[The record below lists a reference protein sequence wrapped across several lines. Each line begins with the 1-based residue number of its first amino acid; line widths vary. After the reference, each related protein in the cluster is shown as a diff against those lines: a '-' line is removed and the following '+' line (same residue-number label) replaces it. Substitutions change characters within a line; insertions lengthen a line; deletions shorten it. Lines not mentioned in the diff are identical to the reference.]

1 MSAAL
6 DSLLP
11 IIDPKD
17 ELTIGE
23 REEFSALWQPFS
35 ASRRSVITAQG
46 ETENYLYFVT
56 EGLQRVCH
64 YAQDGKEST
73 IVFTFAPSFGGV
85 LDSFFLQTP
94 SHYAY
99 ETLTAS
105 AFIRAPFEGLD
116 GLMRRYPNV
125 MRLFHRG
132 SVQALSGVTERLVE
146 LQSLTS
152 EEKFRKLLKRSPHI
166 LQIVPH
172 KYLANYIGIDPTNFS
187 KLMNSVKL

>member
-1 MSAAL
+1 MIAAA
-6 DSLLP
+6 DNLLP
-11 IIDPKD
+11 IIDPKQ
-17 ELTIGE
+17 ELTNSE
-23 REEFSALWQPFS
+23 REEFMALWQPFT
-35 ASRRSVITAQG
+35 APRRTVITAQG
-46 ETENYLYFVT
+46 DTEAHLYFVID
-56 EGLQRVCH
+56 GLQRVCH

-94 SHYAY
+94 SNYTY

-105 AFIRAPFEGLD
+105 AFIRAPFVGLD
-116 GLMRRYPNV
+116 GLMRKYPNV
-125 MRLFHRG
+125 MRLFQRG
-132 SVQALSGVTERLVE
+132 AVQALSGVTERLVE

-187 KLMNSVKL
+187 KLLNSVKL

>member
-6 DSLLP
+6 DSLRP

-94 SHYAY
+94 SHYTY

>member
-1 MSAAL
+1 MTNAAE
-6 DSLLP
+6 SLLQ
-11 IIDPKD
+11 IIDPKQ
-17 ELTIGE
+17 ELTSGE
-23 REEFSALWQPFS
+23 REEFTALWQPFS
-35 ASRRSVITAQG
+35 APRRAVITAQG
-46 ETENYLYFVT
+46 ATEDYLYFVT

-64 YAQDGKEST
+64 YAEDGKDST

-94 SHYAY
+94 SNYTY

-105 AFIRAPFEGLD
+105 AFIRAPFSELD
-116 GLMRRYPNV
+116 GLMRKYPNV
-125 MRLFHRG
+125 MRLFQIGTVR
-132 SVQALSGVTERLVE
+132 ALGGVTERLVE

-187 KLMNSVKL
+187 KLMNTVRV